1 MTAALLGNERNPPPA
16 EQTKHAK
23 FALSLLSTP
32 EFLLPFAPT
41 QQNPAKPFTQLNVLL
56 HLTSNTRL
64 SIHLNGD
71 HYKFTVCHLSLS
83 LLFSISVLSA
93 LSSFPS
99 V

>member
-1 MTAALLGNERNPPPA
+1 MQETLLQQSSHENTLCE
-16 EQTKHAK
+16 
-23 FALSLLSTP
+23 FALSLLSAP

-41 QQNPAKPFTQLNVLL
+41 QQNPTKPLAQQNVLL
-56 HLTSNTRL
+56 HLTSSTRL
-64 SIHLNGD
+64 SIQLNGN

-83 LLFSISVLSA
+83 LLFSIFILSA